1 MTTEEF
7 LRAELTRTQA
17 ELSRAILNRGLWDSL
32 REDRQMLLFLERRSS
47 AADFHGVKAELQL
60 IADGQSKVI
69 ELSGPRR
76 KALDCMRDW
85 AKKLDAIT
93 QS

>member
-17 ELSRAILNRGLWDSL
+17 ELSEAILNRTRWDSL
-32 REDRQMLLFLERRSS
+32 REDRQMLLFLQRRSS
-47 AADFHGVKAELQL
+47 APDFRGVKAELQL
-60 IADGQSKVI
+60 IAEGQTRVQ

-76 KALDCMRDW
+76 KAQDCMRGW
-85 AKKLDAIT
+85 AKKLDAIA
-93 QS
+93 